1 MTVDLPAGK
10 YVVAVSGGIDSVVLL
25 DMLHKLPGIKLV
37 VAHYDHGIRSDS
49 HLDRQHVAELAK
61 TYGLPFVYHEGK
73 HGPDTSEA
81 AARTARYQFL
91 HRVRLAS
98 GARAI
103 VTAHH
108 RDDLLETAI
117 LNLLRGTGRK
127 GLSSLQSTD
136 IVVRPLL
143 HLTKH
148 QLHTYAHVHKLQ
160 WREDSTNSDEAY
172 LRNYVRRRIVPK
184 FTMAQ
189 RRQLH
194 ELILRTAELNEQ
206 LDAYIVNYL
215 HCQPHIHQLHR
226 RSFIS
231 LPHGVAREVM
241 ASWLRNAGIRQF
253 DRQTL
258 ERLVVAAKTA
268 RPGASIDIIQGH
280 RLLTLK
286 NTLALKLAER

>member
-1 MTVDLPAGK
+1 M
-10 YVVAVSGGIDSVVLL
+10 AVSGGIDSVVLL
-25 DMLHKLPGIKLV
+25 DMLRKLPGVKLV

-49 HLDRQHVAELAK
+49 HLDRQHVANLAK

-73 HGPDTSEA
+73 HGPGTSEA
-81 AARTARYQFL
+81 VARDTRYQFL
-91 HRVRLAS
+91 HRVRKAS

-108 RDDLLETAI
+108 HDDQLETAI
-117 LNLLRGTGRK
+117 LNLMRGTGRK

-136 IVVRPLL
+136 TVVRPLL

-148 QLHTYAHVHKLQ
+148 QLHTYAFNNKLA

-172 LRNYVRRRIVPK
+172 LRNYVRRRVLPK

-194 ELILRTAELNEQ
+194 ELITHAAELNAQ
-206 LDAYIVNYL
+206 LDTQIVNYL
-215 HCQPHIHQLHR
+215 HCQPHVHQLHR
-226 RSFIS
+226 RSFAR
-231 LPHGVAREVM
+231 LPHSVAREVM
-241 ASWLRNAGIRQF
+241 ASWLRHAGIRQF
-253 DRQTL
+253 DRPTL

-268 RPGASIDIIQGH
+268 RPGASIDIVKGH

-286 NTLALKLAER
+286 DSLALKLAER